1 MNGQQQRKPM
11 KKMLILWIVLICFL
25 CGCGKRSEVVEEKNC
40 NVVIE
45 QGEGFSAKN
54 DVQSVSRGSDV
65 VFEIALEKGYKIVAA
80 DYKNYTLEPAK
91 EGEPVHLT
99 IHRVKYPV
107 VVTLTCEKSDGVI
120 IYDANGGELL
130 GAGTSTRAE
139 VPVFKKHLR
148 VNTSIGTDLLKRDGY
163 TLVGWNT
170 KADGTG
176 ESTGL
181 GSRVDFTDGMVLYAM
196 WSPWTKECAFTYRVA
211 GEYAIITGYHGTEKT
226 VSVPESLD
234 GKTVIEIEED
244 AFLDATC
251 ETVVLPKTIQR
262 IENGAFQNALL
273 QELYLYDNLSY
284 VSDESFKGCKELQT
298 LHINAIK
305 PPVYSGSFYDTFQ
318 DKYDYLLSIRDQK
331 KIVLFSGSSARFGF
345 DSPRLKKEFPN
356 YEVSNMGVF
365 AYTNAYP
372 QFLLIEELMQEGD
385 ILLLSPEFDAR
396 QRQFCTTHALDDKFF
411 CMMESNYD
419 TVASLD
425 LRMVTKVFGAFY
437 TYLTNRQ
444 TMETKSY
451 ELCAS
456 DFDEDGNPV
465 EEPSYNVQGDY
476 ILYRSNADSVE
487 PVFGLPV
494 EYTVASFPKES
505 YFGNANEV
513 YERFLRKGIHVYFT
527 YAPRNRYAI
536 SEESTPKEREKLH
549 QYLQEKLII
558 PVISDL
564 EESLYEGTW
573 LYGTDNHLSTEGV
586 EVRTERIIKD
596 LHRQMEK
603 DGLEERKEP

>member
-1 MNGQQQRKPM
+1 M
-11 KKMLILWIVLICFL
+11 WIGLICFL
-25 CGCGKRSEVVEEKNC
+25 CGCGKRSEVPEEKFC
-40 NVVIE
+40 NVVVE
-45 QGEGFSAKN
+45 QGEGFVVEN
-54 DVQSVSRGSDV
+54 DVQSVSRGSDA
-65 VFEIALEKGYKIVAA
+65 VFEIALEKGCKIVSA
-80 DYKNYTLEPAK
+80 DYQNYTLEPAK
-91 EGEPVHLT
+91 DGESVHLT
-99 IHRVKYPV
+99 IHQVKYPV
-107 VVTLTCEKSDGVI
+107 VVTLTCKRSDGMI
-120 IYDANGGELL
+120 LYDANGGE
-130 GAGTSTRAE
+130 TSGDEASHIVE
-139 VPVFKKHLR
+139 VPVFKNHLR
-148 VNTSIGTDLLKRDGY
+148 VNTSISTDLFQRDGY
-163 TLVGWNT
+163 TLIGWNT

-196 WSPWTKECAFTYRVA
+196 WSPWTKESEFSYREA
-211 GEYAIITGYHGTEKT
+211 GGNAIITGYHGSDKT
-226 VSVPESLD
+226 VSVPEVLD
-234 GKTVIEIEED
+234 GKTVIGIEED
-244 AFLDATC
+244 AFSDATC
-251 ETVVLPKTIQR
+251 ETVILPKTIQR
-262 IENGAFQNALL
+262 IENGAFKNALL

-284 VSDESFKGCKELQT
+284 VSDGSFKGCKELRT

-318 DKYDYLLSIRDQK
+318 DKYDYLLSIRNQK
-331 KIVLFSGSSARFGF
+331 KIVLFSGSSARFGY
-345 DSPRLKKEFPN
+345 DSPRLQKEFPE

-372 QFLLIEELMQEGD
+372 QFLLIEQLMKEGD
-385 ILLLSPEFDAR
+385 ILLHSPEFDAR

-419 TVASLD
+419 VVANID
-425 LRMVTKVFGAFY
+425 LREVSNVFGAFY

-444 TMETKSY
+444 TMEAKSY
-451 ELCAS
+451 ELSAR
-456 DFDEDGNPV
+456 DFDEDGNAV
-465 EEPSYNVQGDY
+465 EEPSYNENGDY

-513 YERFLRKGIHVYFT
+513 YERFLRKRIQVYFT

-536 SEESTPKEREKLH
+536 SEESTPEEREKLH

-586 EVRTERIIKD
+586 EIRTERIIED